1 MTEAQQTERMAGPP
15 RYVVPPRAGA
25 QVGSRTAMSEQDVEI
40 LRSLAGRIDPR
51 DAGAH
56 NNLGVVFF
64 QKGLIDDAIA
74 TFTRALDLDPQLAVA
89 RRNVELALVGTG
101 RHRRRVQELEAQLV
115 DGADTGA
122 VRDALAR
129 THLLAGDAAAAATE
143 WRRLLAD
150 DPESASL
157 HGKLAEAEAER
168 GRPERALALL
178 ARAAELSP
186 TEPAVHLQTAEL
198 LIREG
203 QYEEAEVAVRRA
215 LALNV
220 DLARGHALHGR
231 ILEALDRP
239 EEAGRAFDRVAAL
252 DPAVL
257 RSDGCLSLD
266 RYRSATYARAMR
278 TPTTEPPGDVLGRFA
293 RGLELRREGDLEGA
307 ARELE
312 RASDQGVDEYE
323 VRLALA
329 EIRLLQG
336 AFEDAIELY
345 DRLIEHR
352 DDSPKTWNERGVAF
366 HRLGHLESAINSYRQ
381 AVALD
386 HAYHL
391 AWNNLGVARAQRGDG
406 AAAARALRQAAG
418 PTAPAEVLHNLAL
431 YLVRSGSA
439 LEAVEVSRGAVAL
452 DDSVPRSWSRLGSAL
467 FQAQLLPEA
476 RDALVHAL
484 DLDPDCA
491 EARYQLG
498 FVLSALGD
506 FRGAL
511 RETKQALELDPVFPA
526 PRFQLLIDVEYENGL
541 VAAPDRDVGERVL
554 PGTPI
559 THFRFEGASLDG
571 AFGQLG
577 LFQEAPEP
585 AALDPLDQARAALRQ
600 GQIRRAAQLAASAVA
615 EAPSDPDCL
624 ALHGE
629 IFLHQ
634 GLAGEALERFESA
647 VAVDADHPEAVLGR
661 ARTLQELGR
670 ASEAVSAAQE
680 AVRVRAPGAE
690 VLLGRA
696 LLDEGR
702 VGRAVAV
709 LQGAA
714 TADEGDLTACTTYGE
729 ALLAHGRPADAETAF
744 RRVLDQSAG
753 AVAARVGLAAA
764 LTALG
769 RTEMA
774 EAEYREAVVTLP
786 SYAPAA
792 LGLAEL
798 FSRTGRP
805 ADALRALVEFLALD
819 PTHVEGLV
827 GLGRALADL
836 GRREKAATAFRR
848 ALRLDPGHDDARGA
862 LLRLDAAGDD

>member
-15 RYVVPPRAGA
+15 RYVVPPRAGGQA
-25 QVGSRTAMSEQDVEI
+25 GSRTAMSEHDVEI
-40 LRSLAGRIDPR
+40 LRSLTERIDPR

-56 NNLGVVFF
+56 NNLGVLFF
-64 QKGLIDDAIA
+64 QKGLIDDAIEA
-74 TFTRALDLDPQLAVA
+74 FTRALDLDPQLAVA

-101 RHRRRVQELEAQLV
+101 RHRRRVQELEAQLI
-115 DGADTGA
+115 DGADVGA

-150 DPESASL
+150 NAESVSL
-157 HGKLAEAEAER
+157 HGKLAQAEAER

-186 TEPAVHLQTAEL
+186 TEPAVHLQAAEL
-198 LIREG
+198 LVREG

-215 LALNV
+215 LALDV

-231 ILEALDRP
+231 ILEALDRQ
-239 EEAGRAFDRVAAL
+239 EEAGRAFDRVVAL

-257 RSDGCLSLD
+257 RSEGYLSLE
-266 RYRSATYARAMR
+266 RYRSATHARSMR
-278 TPTTEPPGDVLGRFA
+278 TPTTEPVGDVLGRFA
-293 RGLELRREGDLEGA
+293 RGLELRQEGDLEGA

-329 EIRLLQG
+329 ETRLLQG

-345 DRLIEHR
+345 NRLIEHR

-406 AAAARALRQAAG
+406 AAAARALRQAAE

-484 DLDPDCA
+484 ELDPDCA

-526 PRFQLLIDVEYENGL
+526 PRFQLLIDVEYEDGL

-554 PGTPI
+554 QGTPI
-559 THFRFEGASLDG
+559 THFRFGASLDG
-571 AFGQLG
+571 PFGQLG
-577 LFQEAPEP
+577 LFQEAPQP

-629 IFLHQ
+629 IFLYQ

-647 VAVDADHPEAVLGR
+647 VAADADHPEAVLGR
-661 ARTLQELGR
+661 ARALHELGR

-709 LQGAA
+709 LQAAA
-714 TADEGDLTACTTYGE
+714 TADEEDLAAWTSYGE
-729 ALLAHGRPADAETAF
+729 ALLAHGRPADAEAAF

-805 ADALRALVEFLALD
+805 AEALRALAELLALD
-819 PTHVEGLV
+819 PANVEGLV

-836 GRREKAATAFRR
+836 GRPEKAAAAFRR
-848 ALRLDPGHDDARGA
+848 ALSMDAGHEDARAA
-862 LLRLDAAGDD
+862 LLRLDAAGDG